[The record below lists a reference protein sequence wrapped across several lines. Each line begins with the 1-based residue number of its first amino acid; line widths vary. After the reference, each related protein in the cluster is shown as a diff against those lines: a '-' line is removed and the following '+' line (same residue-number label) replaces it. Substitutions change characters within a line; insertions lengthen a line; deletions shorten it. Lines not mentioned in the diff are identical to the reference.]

1 MHETDVNTG
10 RDYVMSASGVDFM
23 FFLPRPEFAD
33 FIMPARQALEQ
44 QGFVCRS
51 CGVDDVDIAAE
62 MRPRVLVT
70 TNETPHIALFKQSRC
85 VLVGHSIYIR
95 DTLSTPPEQGVAHY
109 LDFDYYFVPSVF
121 YMSWALRA
129 LFDVHYFCPDK
140 ADELRTQGR
149 LLKHVIPGGYAK
161 NLKVPAQTRA
171 ADARPLI
178 LYAPSVFFDTHDNQ
192 GHRFHL
198 DGVDLLKALAKR
210 YPQADIVC
218 RPHPTDRFRQY
229 VLDAIATLSV
239 YPNVRFDLDAVP
251 DPALYSKPD
260 VLITDMSGFA
270 FTYELQTQ
278 RRPIFV
284 LNREEIAVNPR
295 FHSLAKQYGRI
306 VGSADHLV
314 AMVGHQLRE
323 PDLLNTEQ
331 TARFRSLFGFPFNS
345 ALALTQDLVHIHA
358 GTSAEHWVSVP
369 LGY

>member
-1 MHETDVNTG
+1 
-10 RDYVMSASGVDFM
+10 MSDIALSLDHDAAVLAGQVDFM

-33 FIMPARQALEQ
+33 FVAPARQALEQ
-44 QGFVCRS
+44 QGYVCRS
-51 CGVDDVDIAAE
+51 CSVEDVDIAAE
-62 MRPRVLVT
+62 MQPRVLVT
-70 TNETPHIALFKQSRC
+70 TNETPHIARFAQARR

-140 ADELRTQGR
+140 ADQLRLQGR

-161 NLKVPAQTRA
+161 NLKTPQLSPA

-178 LYAPSVFFDTHDNQ
+178 LYAPSVFFDTHDDQ

-229 VLDAIATLSV
+229 VLDAIAALSV
-239 YPNVRFDLDAVP
+239 YPNVRFDLEAVP

-284 LNREEIAVNPR
+284 LNREEIAANPR
-295 FHSLAKQYGRI
+295 FHSLARQYGRI

-314 AMVGHQLRE
+314 AMVGHQLRT
-323 PDLLNTEQ
+323 PDLLDAEQ
-331 TARFRSLFGFPFNS
+331 SARFRSLFGFPFNS

-358 GTSAEHWVSVP
+358 GTSAEHWVRVP